1 MFHTFPEDIATL
13 FEHQWVFFNQK
24 DMWQERWKITKQATR
39 LPNHIIAKKVIAR
52 TQVDT
57 TMCNCCRRR
66 LPSPSVSCVSS
77 SGREFCVKSLVTSR
91 FLQPSASLLWAKCL
105 VYSRKLS
112 SINVN
117 KVITHS
123 FMPFVSKDIVFWFNA
138 AFGYSIILRHLLPQ
152 NF

>member
-91 FLQPSASLLWAKCL
+91 FLQLFSLSSLGKCL
-105 VYSRKLS
+105 GYSIKLS
-112 SINVN
+112 SNILIKSYYTALCYLWLKTLCIDWVLSQ
-117 KVITHS
+117 KYR
-123 FMPFVSKDIVFWFNA
+123 
-138 AFGYSIILRHLLPQ
+138 YSL
-152 NF
+152 